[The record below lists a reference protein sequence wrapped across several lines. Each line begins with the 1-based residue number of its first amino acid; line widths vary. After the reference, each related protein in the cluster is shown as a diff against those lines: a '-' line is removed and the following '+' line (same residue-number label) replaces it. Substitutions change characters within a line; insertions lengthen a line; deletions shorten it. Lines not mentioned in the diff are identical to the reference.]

1 MNNQQPFAN
10 VTLWLNRFAADT
22 ASVQTLTLHS
32 ALADWSGV
40 PDLTGAVLVMDVYPL
55 RSGVTGTNA
64 TAQQQAVYGLP
75 SAAQFEAHFQSI
87 AVGNTL
93 AVVCEAPTVQTLIE
107 NRYVFTVTAR
117 LLDDSLVLLADG
129 QLMMRH
135 TPSNNQDYN

>member
-1 MNNQQPFAN
+1 MNQPQPFAN
-10 VTLWLNRFAADT
+10 VTLWVNRFAADT

-40 PDLTGAVLVMDVYPL
+40 PDLTGAVLVMDAYPL
-55 RSGVTGTNA
+55 RPNA

-75 SAAQFEAHFQSI
+75 SAAQFEARV
-87 AVGNTL
+87 VGNTL

-117 LLDDSLVLLADG
+117 LPDDSLVLLADG
-129 QLMMRH
+129 QLMVRH

>member
-1 MNNQQPFAN
+1 MNNVQPFAN

-75 SAAQFEAHFQSI
+75 SAAQFEARV
-87 AVGNTL
+87 VGNTV

-129 QLMMRH
+129 QLMVRH